1 MAKTPDRSLPNPLYA
16 QIKEILFERIR
27 RAEWQPGTCIPTET
41 ELCQS
46 FGVSRITVR
55 RALSEL
61 VSEGYLE
68 RISGRGT
75 FVSQPPINQSLKQLT
90 SFTQDMQRRGQR
102 PGAVVLSVQKIA
114 AGSELATKLGIIVGE
129 TIILLKRLRLA
140 NDEPLAVE
148 TAHLPSRYFD
158 GLEDEDLEGR
168 SLYKLMRERFGIV
181 PTRAVQKISAGAC
194 PDHEAELLYIPKK
207 SPVLHIFRT
216 TYDQAERVVE
226 AVESFYRG
234 DKYVFQAEL
243 VVEE

>member
-1 MAKTPDRSLPNPLYA
+1 MAQAPDRNLPNPLYA

-27 RAEWQPGTCIPTET
+27 SSEWQPGSCIPTET

-46 FGVSRITVR
+46 FSVSRITIR

-61 VSEGYLE
+61 VAEGYLE

-75 FVSQPPINQSLKQLT
+75 FVSQPPINQTLKQLT

-102 PGAVVLSVQKIA
+102 PGSTVLAIQQIPA
-114 AGSELATKLGIIVGE
+114 ERDLASRLRINAQE
-129 TIILLKRLRLA
+129 NIILIKRLRLA
-140 NDEPLAVE
+140 NDEPMAVE
-148 TAHLPSRYFD
+148 TAHLPARYFD
-158 GLEDEDLEGR
+158 GLQSENLEGQ
-168 SLYKLMRERFGIV
+168 SLYRIMRERFGIV
-181 PTRAVQKISAGAC
+181 PTRATQQMSAAAC
-194 PDHEAELLYIPKK
+194 PDHEAELLYVPKK

-216 TYDQAERVVE
+216 TYDQSDRVVE
-226 AVESFYRG
+226 SVESFYRG